1 MSLHKN
7 SDIWL
12 LLKNLDSLV
21 TLLQTCSCHDSQL
34 VEAARGLLFT
44 PGPTAPHCL
53 SLPPS
58 PIYPPR
64 LCLHV
69 SLGYPF
75 VSRAPLSA
83 TAG

>member
-1 MSLHKN
+1 M
-7 SDIWL
+7 WL

-21 TLLQTCSCHDSQL
+21 TLLQTCPCRDRHL
-34 VEAARGLLFT
+34 VKAARGLLFT
-44 PGPTAPHCL
+44 PGPTARPCL
-53 SLPPS
+53 SLSPS

-83 TAG
+83 TVG